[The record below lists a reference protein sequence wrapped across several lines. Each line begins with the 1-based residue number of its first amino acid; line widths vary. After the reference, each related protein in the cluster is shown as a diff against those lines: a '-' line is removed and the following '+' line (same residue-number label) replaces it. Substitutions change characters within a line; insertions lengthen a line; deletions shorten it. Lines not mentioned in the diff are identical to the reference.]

1 MSFIK
6 EKLIESSPRPVSI
19 ETTEKILSQM
29 KNSICKIYK
38 CNGTGFFCKI
48 PFKNFKA
55 LITNN
60 HIINKEYIKNNKI
73 IKISLNDDKEEKDL
87 ELNKR
92 KIFLSEIYDITIIE
106 IKNSDN
112 INVNYLQLDDNIFKD
127 NSEFYY
133 ENNSIYV
140 LHYPNMS
147 KASVSYGIIKQ
158 MMNFNICHTCYT
170 EPGSSGSPIMNLLN
184 NKVIG
189 IHKEASKFNFNI
201 GSFIKNPI
209 NKFILNEDKSKS
221 DINIIKKI
229 NNEENIKLNKNKISN
244 NNIINELNN
253 KYKNNINLI
262 YFSKYGG
269 FESIFGYEF
278 VKNNKNNFDLIING
292 IEYNL
297 IDYYYELKKG
307 ENNIQLI
314 IKNKIT
320 NLEYMFYNCICLKN
334 IDGLKY
340 LDTKNI
346 NNFSY
351 MFFKCHILSDINA
364 LQNWDVSN
372 AYNFESMFSGCSSL
386 SDINGLQNW
395 NISNVK
401 NFNAMFKGC
410 SSSLNLKSSLKWKI
424 SEAQYESM
432 K

>member
-19 ETTEKILSQM
+19 ESTEKILSQM

-38 CNGTGFFCKI
+38 CNGTGFFCNISFKN
-48 PFKNFKA
+48 KNFKA

-92 KIFLSEIYDITIIE
+92 KIFLSEINDIAIIE

-112 INVNYLQLDDNIFKD
+112 INVRYLELDDNIFKD

-189 IHKEASKFNFNI
+189 IHKEASRFNFNI

-209 NKFILNEDKSKS
+209 NKFILNEGRNKS
-221 DINIIKKI
+221 DKNIINIINNDKKI
-229 NNEENIKLNKNKISN
+229 SSNK
-244 NNIINELNN
+244 INELNN
-253 KYKNNINLI
+253 KFKNKINLI

-278 VKNNKNNFDLIING
+278 VKNNKNNIDLIING

-307 ENNIQLI
+307 DNNIQLI

-320 NLEYMFYNCICLKN
+320 NLEYMFYNCSCLKN
-334 IDGLKY
+334 INELKN
-340 LDTKNI
+340 LDTKEI

-351 MFFKCHILSDINA
+351 MFYKCHILSDINE

-372 AYNFESMFSGCSSL
+372 ANNFEGMFSGCSSL
-386 SDINGLQNW
+386 SDINGLLNW
-395 NISNVK
+395 NVSNVN
-401 NFNAMFKGC
+401 NFNSMFKGC
-410 SSSLNLKSSLKWKI
+410 SSSLNLKPLLKWKI

>member
-1 MSFIK
+1 
-6 EKLIESSPRPVSI
+6 
-19 ETTEKILSQM
+19 M

-48 PFKNFKA
+48 SFKNKNFKA
-55 LITNN
+55 LITNS
-60 HIINKEYIKNNKI
+60 HLINKEYIKNNKI

-112 INVNYLQLDDNIFKD
+112 INVSYLELDDNIFKD

-158 MMNFNICHTCYT
+158 IMNFNIYHTCCT

-189 IHKEASKFNFNI
+189 IHKEASRFNFNI

-209 NKFILNEDKSKS
+209 NKFILNEGRSKS
-221 DINIIKKI
+221 DKNIINIINNDKKI
-229 NNEENIKLNKNKISN
+229 STNK
-244 NNIINELNN
+244 INELNN
-253 KYKNNINLI
+253 KFKNKINLI

-278 VKNNKNNFDLIING
+278 VKNNKNNIDLIING

-307 ENNIQLI
+307 DNNIQLKNSEYFI
-314 IKNKIT
+314 IF
-320 NLEYMFYNCICLKN
+320 EYI
-334 IDGLKY
+334 
-340 LDTKNI
+340 
-346 NNFSY
+346 
-351 MFFKCHILSDINA
+351 
-364 LQNWDVSN
+364 
-372 AYNFESMFSGCSSL
+372 
-386 SDINGLQNW
+386 
-395 NISNVK
+395 
-401 NFNAMFKGC
+401 
-410 SSSLNLKSSLKWKI
+410 
-424 SEAQYESM
+424 
-432 K
+432 